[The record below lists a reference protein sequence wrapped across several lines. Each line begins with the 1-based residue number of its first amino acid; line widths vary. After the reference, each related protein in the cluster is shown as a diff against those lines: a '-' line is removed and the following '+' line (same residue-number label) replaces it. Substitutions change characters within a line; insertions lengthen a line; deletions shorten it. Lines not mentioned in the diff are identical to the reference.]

1 MTEVTGLTSLQIE
14 IMDILWERGE
24 STVHDV
30 QKALSRTRKLA
41 QPTVATLLTRLE
53 KRGAITHRVEGRQ
66 FVYSARLARNA
77 VRKSIIA
84 EITNGV
90 FGGDAPALVSQ
101 LLEERGITH
110 SDLADMKAMI
120 AAKERELAKES
131 KPRKKP

>member
-1 MTEVTGLTSLQIE
+1 MV
-14 IMDILWERGE
+14 
-24 STVHDV
+24 
-30 QKALSRTRKLA
+30 
-41 QPTVATLLTRLE
+41 
-53 KRGAITHRVEGRQ
+53 
-66 FVYSARLARNA
+66 ARNA

-84 EITNGV
+84 EITSGV

-131 KPRKKP
+131 KPKKK